1 MNDSSYIPVD
11 GGVCA
16 PQGFLGSAVS
26 CGIKKPTATRLDL
39 ALIYSTEPCVSAGT
53 FTTNRVQAACVKVS
67 REHLRKGNIRAIVAN
82 SGNANACTGTRGVED
97 ARGECRSVAELLG
110 LEPAEVAVC
119 STGVIGLPMPMM
131 RIYPKFPEL
140 AEGLSRDKGHEVA
153 QAVMTSDT
161 KEKII
166 AIEFVVQ
173 GKPVRIGACCKGAGM
188 INPCMATMLCFIT
201 TDAGVSRDV
210 LELCVQSGVKSS
222 FNCIT
227 IDGDMSTNDT
237 VLVMAN
243 GASGV
248 KLETPEDIYAF
259 QQALAH
265 VMLELA
271 KHIVQDGE
279 RVTKFVTVHVTG
291 GRTEDEAK
299 KAAEA
304 VAKSSLV
311 KSSWNGNDPNWGR
324 IIHAV
329 GYCGA
334 KVDEEKI
341 DIDIA
346 GLAGLPRR
354 RAGGYSVRRFA
365 ASRAGSRVP
374 GGYQFESGRVFPYGV
389 YHGFVS
395 GICGFQ
401 PFRVC
406 ILEPGESGRPDL
418 LTVSVM
424 ARGKCRQGKAGGMA
438 PAAGMLM
445 EVRRLLDEGA
455 FRASRAQRFCT
466 GAADCCRFR
475 LTGETP
481 HVTLGEAWV
490 AWKAWRASG
499 RTRLELPPDGSCPF
513 LSGQGRCMIY
523 EGRPL
528 ACRTHFCVPA
538 GGALPRR
545 EVIDLIHAL
554 EDIDAA
560 LGGDGAAGCPE
571 AVERLSRKGPADG
584 RKRRR

>member
-67 REHLRKGNIRAIVAN
+67 REHLRKGDIRAIVAN
-82 SGNANACTGTRGVED
+82 SGNANACTGAQGVED
-97 ARGECRSVAELLG
+97 AWGECRSVAELLG
-110 LEPAEVAVC
+110 LKPAEVAVC

-166 AIEFVVQ
+166 AIEFMVQ
-173 GKPVRIGACCKGAGM
+173 GRPVRIGACCKGAGM

-201 TDAGVSRDV
+201 TDAGISRDV

-248 KLETPEDIYAF
+248 KLESPEDIYAF

-291 GRTEDEAK
+291 GRTEEEAK

-346 GLAGLPRR
+346 GLPA
-354 RAGGYSVRRFA
+354 
-365 ASRAGSRVP
+365 
-374 GGYQFESGRVFPYGV
+374 
-389 YHGFVS
+389 
-395 GICGFQ
+395 
-401 PFRVC
+401 
-406 ILEPGESGRPDL
+406 
-418 LTVSVM
+418 
-424 ARGKCRQGKAGGMA
+424 CRGGMQADTPSDDLRQAVQA
-438 PAAGMLM
+438 PAFLV
-445 EVRRLLDEGA
+445 EINLNR
-455 FRASRAQRFCT
+455 
-466 GAADCCRFR
+466 
-475 LTGETP
+475 GEFSHT
-481 HVTLGEAWV
+481 VYT
-490 AWKAWRASG
+490 
-499 RTRLELPPDGSCPF
+499 TD
-513 LSGQGRCMIY
+513 LS
-523 EGRPL
+523 
-528 ACRTHFCVPA
+528 
-538 GGALPRR
+538 
-545 EVIDLIHAL
+545 
-554 EDIDAA
+554 
-560 LGGDGAAGCPE
+560 PE
-571 AVERLSRKGPADG
+571 YVDFNRSEYAYWNQAKADG
-584 RKRRR
+584 LTL

>member
-131 RIYPKFPEL
+131 RIYPKIPEL

-299 KAAEA
+299 KAAEEKA
-304 VAKSSLV
+304 KAEAEAKEKGAKSSD
-311 KSSWNGNDPNWGR
+311 SSSSDSSSNRSSSSGSSSSSSSSGSSSGGGLKTVPPASGSS
-324 IIHAV
+324 
-329 GYCGA
+329 GS
-334 KVDEEKI
+334 
-341 DIDIA
+341 DIA
-346 GLAGLPRR
+346 AYACQFVGNPYVAGGTSLTNGADCSGFIWAVYRQYGYGLPRNSAAMR
-354 RAGGYSVRRFA
+354 SAG
-365 ASRAGSRVP
+365 
-374 GGYQFESGRVFPYGV
+374 
-389 YHGFVS
+389 
-395 GICGFQ
+395 
-401 PFRVC
+401 
-406 ILEPGESGRPDL
+406 
-418 LTVSVM
+418 
-424 ARGKCRQGKAGGMA
+424 
-438 PAAGMLM
+438 
-445 EVRRLLDEGA
+445 
-455 FRASRAQRFCT
+455 
-466 GAADCCRFR
+466 
-475 LTGETP
+475 
-481 HVTLGEAWV
+481 
-490 AWKAWRASG
+490 
-499 RTRLELPPDGSCPF
+499 
-513 LSGQGRCMIY
+513 
-523 EGRPL
+523 
-528 ACRTHFCVPA
+528 
-538 GGALPRR
+538 R
-545 EVIDLIHAL
+545 EVSYEAAQAGDIVCYAGHVAL
-554 EDIDAA
+554 Y
-560 LGGDGAAGCPE
+560 LGG
-571 AVERLSRKGPADG
+571 G
-584 RKRRR
+584 RIVHASTARTGIKYGYANYKPILTIRRIVG